1 MSAKPKS
8 TATEPTFENAMD
20 RLEAIVEQMESGKL
34 PLEELIVRY
43 EEGMNMV
50 KVCQERLTA
59 AEQKIEIIARD
70 SAGQAVV
77 KPFEPD
83 SAPNAPEPE
92 RHKNDNNDDDVS
104 LF

>member
-1 MSAKPKS
+1 
-8 TATEPTFENAMD
+8 
-20 RLEAIVEQMESGKL
+20 
-34 PLEELIVRY
+34 
-43 EEGMNMV
+43 MNMV

-83 SAPNAPEPE
+83 PAGNASAPEPE
-92 RHKNDNNDDDVS
+92 RHKNDNSNDDDVS